1 MKIGTITFHGSH
13 NYGSMLQAYALQEYV
28 KKLLHIYKK
37 YPALHTETKG
47 YGAFQWINADDCDRS
62 IFSFIRHTTEHDCK
76 NSVGVV
82 CNFTPMERPDY
93 VVGVPK
99 AGTYKRIITTESGD
113 TQVVKYKAIKGEC
126 DGLPYRLEIPL
137 RPFESV
143 MFEFPKVTGKKKKS

>member
-1 MKIGTITFHGSH
+1 
-13 NYGSMLQAYALQEYV
+13 
-28 KKLLHIYKK
+28 
-37 YPALHTETKG
+37 
-47 YGAFQWINADDCDRS
+47 
-62 IFSFIRHTTEHDCK
+62 
-76 NSVGVV
+76 
-82 CNFTPMERPDY
+82 MERPDY

-113 TQVVKYKAIKGEC
+113 TQTVKYKAIKGEC